1 VSTGLAGSVLEAK
14 LDRQETPS
22 WYCSRK
28 HDWEVEWLSLKAA
41 SRPDCLMDELTVQ
54 YDPATRRSA
63 TVYNDPLKRA
73 TDNKHMSEQQ
83 CSFCNAAIT
92 IRKAYRYGLM
102 ILAA

>member
-1 VSTGLAGSVLEAK
+1 MFTGLAGSVLEAK
-14 LDRQETPS
+14 LDRKETPS
-22 WYCSRK
+22 WYCSKK

-41 SRPDCLMDELTVQ
+41 SRPDCLLDELTVQ

-63 TVYNDPLKRA
+63 AVCNDPLDACNRH
-73 TDNKHMSEQQ
+73 TSEQQ
-83 CSFCNAAIT
+83 RNFCNTAIT